1 MGRLRVR
8 AIMLNGTCI
17 VGYADTGTQ
26 PSRVNR
32 LVSAALG
39 RDDETVSDFIGSSL
53 PRAFGIGSRLRPWR
67 RDHITHLSGARC
79 CEPSSSTGFTATT

>member
-8 AIMLNGTCI
+8 AIMFNGTCI
-17 VGYADTGTQ
+17 AGYADTGTQ

-39 RDDETVSDFIGSSL
+39 RDDETVSDFISSSL
-53 PRAFGIGSRLRPWR
+53 PRAFGIGSRLRP
-67 RDHITHLSGARC
+67 LEA
-79 CEPSSSTGFTATT
+79 